1 MATRAKSSDGL
12 EALRSALGAA
22 LAVDAESLRLAG
34 QDVFTEGP
42 LPVAVFRP
50 DSVEALA
57 AGVAAATGLGHSLVP
72 RGGGMSYTSGYVAG
86 APGHLAVDLARLD
99 RIVSI
104 DPEDRR
110 VTVEA
115 GCTWAS
121 LHAALKPLGLRV
133 PAWGT
138 LSGIRATVGGGMS
151 QNGVFWGA
159 RGGPIA
165 GSALGF
171 DVVLADG
178 RILSTNRFPIR
189 GIGPDLTG
197 LFAADC
203 GALGI
208 KARITLPLVPEA
220 EALAYASFSFARA
233 EGFLKALADLG
244 RAGTASEVFGFDP
257 FLQAQ
262 RMKRDSLAAD
272 AKALIGTMKAQGGFW
287 KGLAEGAR
295 VAAAGRNFLEEGSFS
310 LHAICE
316 GRSAAAAEADADAVR
331 AICRAAGGTEVEN
344 SIPKVLRANPF
355 PPVNSMLGPSGERWV
370 PVHGILR
377 ASAAQSAY
385 AAIEA
390 LHARHAQAMADLG
403 VTTGALFL
411 ALGPAAVLIEPVYY
425 WPDSWQAIHRQSV
438 EPAHLARLTE
448 AAANPPARALVE
460 RLRAELI
467 ELFGRFGAGHF
478 QLGRAYP
485 LAGRLD
491 PAALTLLRALKASL
505 DPQGR
510 MNPGV
515 LGL

>member
-1 MATRAKSSDGL
+1 M
-12 EALRSALGAA
+12 
-22 LAVDAESLRLAG
+22 DAESLRLAG

-57 AGVAAATGLGHSLVP
+57 AGVAAATGLGHSIVP

-86 APGHLAVDLARLD
+86 SPGHLAVDLARLD

-165 GSALGF
+165 RSALGF

-220 EALAYASFSFARA
+220 EALAYSSFSFARA

-272 AKALIGTMKAQGGFW
+272 ARALI
-287 KGLAEGAR
+287 
-295 VAAAGRNFLEEGSFS
+295 
-310 LHAICE
+310 
-316 GRSAAAAEADADAVR
+316 
-331 AICRAAGGTEVEN
+331 
-344 SIPKVLRANPF
+344 
-355 PPVNSMLGPSGERWV
+355 
-370 PVHGILR
+370 
-377 ASAAQSAY
+377 
-385 AAIEA
+385 
-390 LHARHAQAMADLG
+390 
-403 VTTGALFL
+403 
-411 ALGPAAVLIEPVYY
+411 
-425 WPDSWQAIHRQSV
+425 
-438 EPAHLARLTE
+438 
-448 AAANPPARALVE
+448 
-460 RLRAELI
+460 
-467 ELFGRFGAGHF
+467 
-478 QLGRAYP
+478 
-485 LAGRLD
+485 
-491 PAALTLLRALKASL
+491 
-505 DPQGR
+505 
-510 MNPGV
+510 
-515 LGL
+515 